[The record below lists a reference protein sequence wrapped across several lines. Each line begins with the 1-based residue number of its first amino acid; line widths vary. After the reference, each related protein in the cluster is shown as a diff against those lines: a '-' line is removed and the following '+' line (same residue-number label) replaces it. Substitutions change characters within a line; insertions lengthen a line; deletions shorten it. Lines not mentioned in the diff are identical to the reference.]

1 MKKVVNM
8 NNSEPAKNVS
18 TTLTDTQDCPADSIH
33 TDGQALSTQT
43 TQISDKQKTQSS
55 AQWSEPVPFSIV
67 SIPRYP
73 VNDLPQPVAAIVRCM
88 SESTQTPPEMAGTLV
103 LGVLSTAFQKGYS
116 VRITPDWREQLS
128 MWVVAIAEPG
138 ERKSNVINM
147 LIKPV
152 QEYETEV
159 NKAEAREIAQN
170 QAERKL
176 LEKRLEN
183 ATKMQKKSSLAEQ
196 EHEVQDLSAQLADF
210 VDKHA
215 LRLLVDDTT
224 PEKLADI
231 MEQQDGCITVCS
243 SEGGVF
249 DNMRGRYDRNKNFDV
264 YLKGHSGDSLTVDRI
279 HRESNHIQ
287 HPRITM
293 MLTVQPFVLAGLMN
307 DAGMKGKG
315 LCGRFMYAMCPSNVG
330 YRKVRAE
337 PIPDDVKEKYE
348 DFVRRILSDDRK
360 GEIVISDEAMEVF
373 YEFMEK
379 IEKLLG
385 SEWMDMRDWG
395 GKLAGATARIAA
407 LLHLANDNGADIPIS
422 VETMK
427 NAIAI
432 AEVLSEHAK
441 VAYQVMGANKGT
453 EDAKNILARLSN
465 YTGDTITRTDLTRL
479 CRGRF
484 AKAEQMDQGLEILE
498 DMGYIRSVKTEI
510 DYNNRRKTIYE
521 INPWIRGN

>member
-1 MKKVVNM
+1 M
-8 NNSEPAKNVS
+8 NDLEPTKNVG
-18 TTLTDTQDCPADSIH
+18 TTHTDAQDCPANSIH
-33 TDGQALSTQT
+33 TDGQALSAQATQNPV
-43 TQISDKQKTQSS
+43 IQKTQSS
-55 AQWSEPVPFSIV
+55 AQWSKPAPFSNAIF
-67 SIPRYP
+67 SGFS
-73 VNDLPQPVAAIVRCM
+73 VNALPPPAAAMVRCI
-88 SESTQTPPEMAGTLV
+88 SESTQTPPEMAGILV
-103 LGVLSTAFQKGYS
+103 LPVLATAIQKRCS
-116 VRITPDWREQLS
+116 VRITPDWREPLC
-128 MWVVAIAEPG
+128 MWAVAVAEPG
-138 ERKSNVINM
+138 ERKSNVFNM

-170 QAERKL
+170 RAEREL
-176 LEKRLEN
+176 LESRLAH

-224 PEKLADI
+224 PEMLAEI

-249 DNMRGRYDRNKNFDV
+249 DNMRGRYDHNKNYDV

-279 HRESNHIQ
+279 KRGSSHIQ
-287 HPRITM
+287 YPRISM
-293 MLTVQPFVLAGLMN
+293 MLTIQPFVLAGLMN

-337 PIPDDVKEKYE
+337 PIPDDVKEQYE
-348 DFVRRILSDDRK
+348 AFVRRILSDDRK
-360 GEIVISDEAMEVF
+360 GEIVISDDAMEVF

-379 IEKLLG
+379 IERLLG

-407 LLHLANDNGADIPIS
+407 LIHVANDNGADIPIS

-441 VAYQVMGANKGT
+441 AAYQVMGADKGT

-465 YTGDTITRTDLTRL
+465 YTGDTISRTDLTRL

-498 DMGYIRSVKTEI
+498 DMGYIRSVKEEI

-521 INPWIRGN
+521 INPWIRRN